1 MITYPSGSNWYLCFS
16 FCIIIYSFVCQFFL
30 HYYRYWY
37 NQKQSSVVFYKKSVL
52 TMFSKFAM
60 KHMCYSLI
68 FNEFAELQILTLSKK
83 RFQDKYFLVN
93 FAKLLKASFSKNPL
107 GGWFYIN
114 NCSVYCPTVTF
125 CVSRND
131 VTHIFWLNIFLA

>member
-1 MITYPSGSNWYLCFS
+1 MITYPSGSNWYICFS
-16 FCIIIYSFVCQFFL
+16 VCIIIYSFVFQFFL
-30 HYYRYWY
+30 HYYWYWY
-37 NQKQSSVVFYKKSVL
+37 NQKQSCGGVLQKSLL
-52 TMFSKFAM
+52 TMFSKFTM

-83 RFQDKYFLVN
+83 RLQHKYFLVN
-93 FAKLLKASFSKNPL
+93 FAKFLIASFSKNPSDDS
-107 GGWFYIN
+107 FYIN

-125 CVSRND
+125 CIFRND